1 MARNSL
7 LDRFRPVGAPGPAGP
22 AGVPAVDDEGAAAEL
37 IAVFEA
43 LDPQIQACSLLVR
56 DAETRARHTVDAARR
71 QAAALVEQAR
81 IDSAAVRADA
91 AARVGSAASR
101 HDEELLAQAREQA
114 AGLRRRGEER
124 IPELA
129 SAIVADLVSDLLG
142 RGTDRT
148 G

>member
-1 MARNSL
+1 M
-7 LDRFRPVGAPGPAGP
+7 
-22 AGVPAVDDEGAAAEL
+22 
-37 IAVFEA
+37 
-43 LDPQIQACSLLVR
+43 
-56 DAETRARHTVDAARR
+56 
-71 QAAALVEQAR
+71 EQAR

-101 HDEELLAQAREQA
+101 NDEELLAQAREQA